1 MKFYQQLFRKKVS
14 QIEFITTNKILPMSR
29 LESLKPTN
37 NTKKHCTFTRIAAE
51 YALKSNSTRYK
62 HGAVIVHRGK
72 VISGGCNEYPTKK
85 LGFIERPH
93 NSVHG
98 EVSAIVNT
106 PNKNILSEC
115 VLYVVRVSKNGS
127 LMSSKPC
134 QQCENVITKYN
145 IRRVI
150 YT

>member
-1 MKFYQQLFRKKVS
+1 MASKKH
-14 QIEFITTNKILPMSR
+14 LPMCR
-29 LESLKPTN
+29 LESLILTN
-37 NTKKHCTFTRIAAE
+37 NTKKHTTFTRIAAE
-51 YALKSNSTRYK
+51 YALKSNSTKYK
-62 HGAVIVHRGK
+62 HGAIIVHRGK
-72 VISGGCNEYPTKK
+72 VIAGGCNEYHTKK

-106 PNKNILSEC
+106 PNKSILSEC
-115 VLYVVRVSKNGS
+115 VLYVVRLSKNGS
-127 LMSSKPC
+127 LVSSKPC

>member
-1 MKFYQQLFRKKVS
+1 
-14 QIEFITTNKILPMSR
+14 MSR
-29 LESLKPTN
+29 LESLTII
-37 NTKKHCTFTRIAAE
+37 NTTKRHSTFTRIAAE

-72 VISGGCNEYPTKK
+72 VIAGGCNVTHTKK
-85 LGFIERPH
+85 LGFIERQH
-93 NSVHG
+93 NSIHG

-115 VLYVVRVSKNGS
+115 VLYVVRLSKNGS
-127 LMSSKPC
+127 LASSKPC
-134 QQCENVITKYN
+134 QQCENVIAKYN
-145 IRRVI
+145 IRRVL